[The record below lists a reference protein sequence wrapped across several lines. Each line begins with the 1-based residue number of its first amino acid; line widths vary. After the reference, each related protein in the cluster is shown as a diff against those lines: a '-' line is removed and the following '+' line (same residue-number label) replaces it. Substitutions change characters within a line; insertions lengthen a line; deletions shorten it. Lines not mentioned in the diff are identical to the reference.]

1 MKRGHMA
8 SIEEQIL
15 RTTKEIIVKFIEVGR
30 VYPTSFH
37 DTFVEVY
44 HTVDRTVRGLE
55 KPVEKGDQQKK
66 KK

>member
-1 MKRGHMA
+1 MA

-15 RTTKEIIVKFIEVGR
+15 RTTKEIMVKFIEVGR

-37 DTFVEVY
+37 DTSVEVY
-44 HTVDRTVRGLE
+44 HTVDRTVKGLD
-55 KPVEKGDQQKK
+55 KPVEKNGQRKK